1 MDFKPGEIVAIV
13 LALAIPIGV
22 FAVLLTPGAVDA
34 IFAFA
39 MQKDRMPY
47 VFYGGA
53 VAAFLFL
60 AWRLFRRIR
69 PKTPKS
75 KPGLDQP

>member
-1 MDFKPGEIVAIV
+1 MEFKTGEIVAIV
-13 LALAIPIGV
+13 VALAIPIGV

-34 IFAFA
+34 IIAFL

-53 VAAFLFL
+53 FVAFAAL

-69 PKTPKS
+69 PKTN
-75 KPGLDQP
+75 KPDDTY